1 MKNENIVVVE
11 PKKSKK
17 TLFIAIGVLII
28 IGILSLLVQPVM
40 AYMVRVGLEWDYQD
54 TLSALNQSTDKGKA
68 QMDELMKTNAK
79 IQTLKQAH
87 CQAYKALLANKKLG
101 GDKTGNADP
110 CLDLA
115 MTKPVTM
122 TLSF

>member
-1 MKNENIVVVE
+1 MKNQNIVVVE

-17 TLFIAIGVLII
+17 TLFIAIGVLIT
-28 IGILSLLVQPVM
+28 IGILALLIQPVM

-79 IQTLKQAH
+79 IQALKQAH
-87 CQAYKALLANKKLG
+87 CQAYKALLANKKLE
-101 GDKTGNADP
+101 GDKTSNVDP
-110 CLDLA
+110 CLELA
-115 MTKPVTM
+115 MNKPVTM